1 MTVQAELGENE
12 SVETPLRS
20 RIGLF
25 LGPAAFLFMLF
36 FVELDPS
43 NPMVTRMAAVIAWM
57 AIWWITEAI
66 PLSATAL
73 LPIVLFP
80 LLGIMRGRA
89 QSAAGLIDA
98 EGAGLPSGVALSDL
112 DIVYPNV
119 AAQYMDWI
127 ILLYLGGFIIATAV
141 EKWNLH
147 KRIALS
153 ILRIIGGKPHRLVL
167 GFMVATA
174 FLSMWLSNTATAMM
188 MMPMGMSLVLLYEE
202 LNEKTR
208 LAGGQVDARAP
219 NFALTLL
226 LGIAYSA
233 SLGGVATLIGTPP
246 NGVLVTQMGQLFP
259 DAPEFAFMTWMSF
272 ALPMSL
278 VFLLTSW
285 VLLTRFVFPLPA
297 TTPFSGKEFIAEEIE
312 KLGPITTEERR
323 VRGVFIAVAVLWMTR
338 KERLFGEDVDIFGWS
353 YYLDRLFE
361 KFGAAP
367 ISSLIDDGT
376 VSIAMALTLFIIPA
390 SKSVGGRLMDW
401 EDTKNVPWGILLLF
415 GGGLAIAKGF
425 STSGLGTYM
434 ASQLQ
439 VLLGDASPFAI
450 VLSTVGFITLLTE
463 VSSNV
468 ATISLALP
476 IMASLSQAIAVHPLL
491 LIIPTTLAA
500 SCAFMLP
507 VSTPPNAIIY
517 ASGRVPITKMVI
529 AGLWLD
535 LLSVIIVT
543 AFVYTL
549 GHVAFDVLGDFP
561 SWAAP

>member
-1 MTVQAELGENE
+1 MAIEQAVSNDEPI
-12 SVETPLRS
+12 VTPLRS
-20 RIGLF
+20 KIGLV
-25 LGPAAFLFMLF
+25 LGPAAFVFMLF
-36 FVELDPS
+36 FVDLDPT

-89 QSAAGLIDA
+89 QSAAGLIDEQGA
-98 EGAGLPSGVALSDL
+98 NLPEGIALGDL
-112 DIVYPNV
+112 DIVFPNV

-147 KRIALS
+147 KRIALN
-153 ILRIIGGKPHRLVL
+153 ILRIIGGQPHRLVL

-208 LAGGQVDARAP
+208 LAGGSVDARAP

-233 SLGGVATLIGTPP
+233 SIGGVATLIGTPP

-278 VFLLTSW
+278 VFLVTSW

-297 TTPFSGKEFIAEEIE
+297 STPFSGKAFINAEIE
-312 KLGPITTEERR
+312 NLGPITTEEKR

-338 KERLFGEDVDIFGWS
+338 KERLFGADVDIFGWS
-353 YYLDRLFE
+353 HYLDLLFV
-361 KFGAAP
+361 KLGAAP

-376 VSIAMALTLFIIPA
+376 VSIAMALTLFVIPA
-390 SKSVGGRLMDW
+390 SKQVGGRLMDW
-401 EDTKNVPWGILLLF
+401 EDTKKVPWGILLLF

-439 VLLGDASPFAI
+439 VMLGDASPFAI

-476 IMASLSQAIAVHPLL
+476 IMASLSQAIEVHPLL

-543 AFVYTL
+543 GFVYTL
-549 GHVAFDVLGDFP
+549 GHVAFGVLGAFP
-561 SWAAP
+561 AWALP